1 MSYKLN
7 FLWPY
12 EDGSL
17 AEAAYEVAN
26 GRTFAY
32 RKMWA
37 GIFLQRAAQQYVQ
50 WTADTWR
57 KFLNFVG
64 CVAGSLRRR

>member
-1 MSYKLN
+1 MSYKLD
-7 FLWPY
+7 FLWPCK
-12 EDGSL
+12 DGSL

-37 GIFLQRAAQQYVQ
+37 GIFVQRAVQ
-50 WTADTWR
+50 HSVHRICRWAR
-57 KFLNFVG
+57 EK
-64 CVAGSLRRR
+64 